1 MNQPAPPD
9 GVGDRASGASGFLD
23 KNPLPGDRLRGVS
36 PPSIPQAE
44 VRPYKVED
52 LLVLAQQGRIRI
64 PAFQRPPRWR
74 SEHVVDLFDS
84 IAQGFPVG
92 TLLFALREEP
102 AAAVTLGRFTLDAPE
117 THDAL
122 VVVDGQQRVSAL
134 VGALLHPSPAPRG
147 DVHAIWF
154 DLEAQRFFR
163 PVKQPEITCVPVKVL
178 GDSKATLRWLR
189 GWSLADEREDLVER
203 ALTVGKRL
211 REFPLS
217 CAVVP
222 GDDEARLRRMFQR
235 LNTAGVA
242 MNEDDVFRALF
253 GHDGATNLNDAA
265 VRVASVGFGAPGEKD
280 VRQCLLCVGGFE
292 PREDSSTLREEQLVA
307 LLPRTERAMTAALEF
322 LARDAAIPRLELL
335 PYRVPLRLLARYFDL
350 HPNPSERART
360 LLKRWVWRGCLSGLF
375 ATSSEARVRALQ
387 KAVDAGGPEQT
398 AQALLRQVGA
408 YHIEFDPLTETW
420 FQKHATSRMLA
431 AALLAR
437 GPLRPADQQ
446 GQLFDDEAP
455 SRDDE
460 DPQSAES
467 LGRYFC
473 DVADRARGPLAG
485 RVFLKQPASL
495 PSLAVAGSEV
505 LDSHLIPEAARDAL
519 EDVLRA
525 TDMDA
530 RTRAAVRFDQL
541 RAPMLR
547 AWVERFLRVQCE
559 PDGDDRVSIRALIS
573 GLDEAM
579 VTP

>member
-1 MNQPAPPD
+1 MSL
-9 GVGDRASGASGFLD
+9 VH
-23 KNPLPGDRLRGVS
+23 PGGRLRGVS
-36 PPSIPQAE
+36 TPNIPQAE

-52 LLVLAQQGRIRI
+52 LLVLAQQGRLRI

-84 IAQGFPVG
+84 VAQGFPLG
-92 TLLFALREEP
+92 TLLFALRKEP
-102 AAAVTLGRFTLDAPE
+102 AAAVTLGRFTVDALSM
-117 THDAL
+117 HDAL

-134 VGALLHPSPAPRG
+134 VGALLHPSAAPRG
-147 DVHAIWF
+147 DIHAIWF
-154 DLEAQRFFR
+154 DLETQRFFR
-163 PVKQPEITCVPVKVL
+163 PVRQPEITCVPVRVL

-189 GWSLADEREDLVER
+189 GWSLGNEREDLVER
-203 ALTVGKRL
+203 ALTVGKRI

-253 GHDGATNLNDAA
+253 GHDGATDLTAA
-265 VRVASVGFGAPGEKD
+265 AARVASVGFGAPSEKD

-292 PREDSSTLREEQLVA
+292 PREDSSELREDELGA
-307 LLPRTERAMTAALEF
+307 LIPRTERAMTAALEF

-335 PYRVPLRLLARYFDL
+335 PYRVPLRLLARFFDL
-350 HPNPSERART
+350 HPAPSERARI
-360 LLKRWVWRGCLSGLF
+360 LLRRWVWRGCLSGLF

-387 KAVDAGGPEQT
+387 KAVDAGSDEHA

-408 YHIEFDPLTETW
+408 YHVELDPLTETW
-420 FQKHATSRMLA
+420 SQKNAKSRTLA
-431 AALLAR
+431 AALMAR

-455 SRDDE
+455 SNDDD
-460 DPQSAES
+460 DPQAAVN

-485 RVFLKQPASL
+485 RVFLKASAAL
-495 PSLAVAGSEV
+495 SSLATARPEV
-505 LDSHLIPEAARDAL
+505 LDSHLIPEAARGAL

-525 TDMDA
+525 PDMDA
-530 RTRAAVRFDQL
+530 LTRAAARFDQL

-547 AWVERFLRVQCE
+547 AWAERFLRAQCE
-559 PDGDDRVSIRALIS
+559 PDGDDRVSIHALIS
-573 GLDEAM
+573 GLGEAR